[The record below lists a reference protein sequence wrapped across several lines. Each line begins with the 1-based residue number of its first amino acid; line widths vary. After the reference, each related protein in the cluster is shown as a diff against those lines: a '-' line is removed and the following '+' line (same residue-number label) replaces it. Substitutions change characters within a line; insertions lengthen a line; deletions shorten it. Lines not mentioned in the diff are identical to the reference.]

1 MTDAPL
7 TCAISASRR
16 IGDGQPCFVIAE
28 IGSNHNHDFGMATA
42 MIDAAAEAG
51 VDAVKFQTFR
61 AATHFSKFAPGF
73 STYEFSRPF
82 ELIQS
87 LELDRTWH
95 ARLQTYCQDRH
106 LVFLSSPCDVDAID
120 ELDALGTPA
129 FKLASFDLT
138 DLVLLRH
145 MARKGRPIILST
157 GMADWMDIQ
166 RAVDVCKE
174 EGNAQIILLQ
184 CTSLYPAPAA
194 LANLR
199 AMKVMRDAFG
209 MLTGYSDHTEGDH
222 VCLAAV
228 GLGACLV
235 EKHITLDR
243 QLPGPDHAFSMEPG
257 ELVQMVRRIRDVEAA
272 LGDGHKT
279 GPRPEEREMFEKG
292 RRSLHAACRITAGE
306 VITAAM
312 VTSKRPGLGIAPYLM
327 PVVIGRTARTDID
340 ADQWITWDMI

>member
-1 MTDAPL
+1 MSDVPL
-7 TCAISASRR
+7 TLPISASRR

-42 MIDAAAEAG
+42 MIDVAVAAGA
-51 VDAVKFQTFR
+51 DAVKFQTFR
-61 AATHFSKFAPGF
+61 AATHFSKFAPSF
-73 STYEFSRPF
+73 SSYEFSKPF

-95 ARLQTYCQDRH
+95 ARLQTYCLDRN

-138 DLVLLRH
+138 DLALLRH

-166 RAVDVCKE
+166 RAVDVCTQ

-243 QLPGPDHAFSMEPG
+243 RLPGPDHAFSMEPD
-257 ELVQMVRRIRDVEAA
+257 ELVQMVRRIREVEAA
-272 LGDGHKT
+272 LGDGHKA
-279 GPRPEEREMFEKG
+279 GPRPEEREMFEKA
-292 RRSLHAACRITAGE
+292 RRSLHAACRIPAGE
-306 VITAAM
+306 IITASM
-312 VTSKRPGLGIAPYLM
+312 VTAKRPGLGIAPHLL
-327 PVVIGRTARTDID
+327 PVVIGRTARIDID